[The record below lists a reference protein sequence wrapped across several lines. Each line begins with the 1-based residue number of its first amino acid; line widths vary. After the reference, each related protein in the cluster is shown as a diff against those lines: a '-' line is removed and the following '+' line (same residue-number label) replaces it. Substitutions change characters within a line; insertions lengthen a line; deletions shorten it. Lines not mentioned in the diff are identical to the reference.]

1 MSREPVELPSC
12 TVLYAHSLLS
22 RPHGMPAG
30 NPASHNQYG
39 KHGLMT
45 HTATGHRM
53 RLAVPIA
60 DAEPIPKVRTV
71 LICDAQE
78 LSRVG
83 LRTMIDDESDLRVEG
98 EVESSRQIG
107 PVARRIRPDV
117 IVVEL
122 DKHLRDTLD
131 VLRSIAEIAPV
142 VVLSPAWNNRCAL
155 YALRAG
161 VHGLVGKTDRKQVL
175 MEAVRTAAR
184 GEMFLTPPLTAQL
197 VERMLRRTPVDGSMY
212 DSLAMLTERERG
224 VLRLLAIGKSTDEM
238 AADMYISST
247 TVKSHISHMLSKL
260 GLRDRVQAVVLAHR
274 MELVED

>member
-1 MSREPVELPSC
+1 
-12 TVLYAHSLLS
+12 
-22 RPHGMPAG
+22 
-30 NPASHNQYG
+30 
-39 KHGLMT
+39 
-45 HTATGHRM
+45 M